1 MNIIF
6 VRSINLISVIL
17 STFKQICSE
26 ICWEKITVDFVERE
40 LIPKYNSFI
49 ITSTVTHWYDSYHM
63 NSQTL
68 DEHSMGPHVILSGH
82 KLNLWFK
89 LGLNWAPNRR
99 NWIDILRDWMSLWRY
114 HYVLVG
120 FHQKYN
126 DYQWLDWE
134 DYFRSFLIISL
145 VFGQIDSISQ
155 RLIP

>member
-1 MNIIF
+1 M
-6 VRSINLISVIL
+6 RSINLISVIL

-63 NSQTL
+63 NLQTL
-68 DEHSMGPHVILSGH
+68 YERNMGPHVTLSGH

-99 NWIDILRDWMSLWRY
+99 NWINILRDWMSLWRY
-114 HYVLVG
+114 STWDFWSSMILWAVINFPL
-120 FHQKYN
+120 
-126 DYQWLDWE
+126 DSWLYYDM
-134 DYFRSFLIISL
+134 
-145 VFGQIDSISQ
+145 
-155 RLIP
+155 